1 MKYTDKCSI
10 CRRAGEKLFL
20 KGEKC
25 NLPSCPFLKRSYSPG
40 ESGPRKR
47 GKKGSDYLIQ
57 LIEKQKARAIYGV
70 SERQMANYFAIA
82 RRHVGQTGSKL
93 FELLEKRLDNIV
105 FRGKLA
111 DSRRQARQMI
121 THGAVMLNGKSVN
134 IPSHQTKVGDKVNL
148 AKGLD
153 KKINQKEL
161 PGWLKLTNED
171 KIEVTGSPEKEA
183 FSQFNEQ
190 FIVEYYSR

>member
-25 NLPSCPFLKRSYSPG
+25 NLPTCPFLKRSYSPG
-40 ESGPRKR
+40 EGGPRAR
-47 GKKGSDYLIQ
+47 GRKSSDYLLQ

-70 SERQMANYFAIA
+70 SERQMVNYFESA
-82 RRHVGQTGSKL
+82 RRHKGKTGSML
-93 FELLEKRLDNIV
+93 FELLEKRLDNV
-105 FRGKLA
+105 AFRAKFT
-111 DSRRQARQMI
+111 DSRKQARQLI
-121 THGAVMLNGKSVN
+121 THGGVKLNNKSVN
-134 IPSHQTKVGDKVNL
+134 IPSHQTKAGDKISL
-148 AKGLD
+148 TKGLN
-153 KKINQKEL
+153 KKISQKEL
-161 PGWLKLTNED
+161 PGWLKLSSEGT
-171 KIEVTGSPEKEA
+171 IEVTGSPEKEG